1 MSSGGCVFVLFSLFR
16 VLLGV
21 EMTGIYGN
29 FTSPNFPQ
37 PYPDN
42 AHMVWNIS
50 IPQGHRVKLYFTH
63 FSVEPSNLCEYDYIQ
78 GNDTVRFCGEEA
90 KHHESSPRNTVILS
104 AGNRMSVVFRSDYS
118 NEERFTGFQAF
129 YTSEDVNECQSS
141 VHMDRVCDHFCHNY
155 IGGYY
160 CTCRPGYLLHQN
172 KRSCTVPCHS
182 QVLRNTTGMLT
193 SPGYPNTYPPMSHC
207 SHTIQLPKG
216 YEITLDFKE
225 PFDIEEHPDF
235 PCPYDML
242 KILTAGR
249 EYGPFC
255 GSTSP
260 GRIETGSHQVKITFT
275 SDMNGKNKG
284 WKITYNG
291 TNAASLP
298 IE

>member
-78 GNDTVRFCGEEA
+78 MSTSV
-90 KHHESSPRNTVILS
+90 SPVCTWTECATIFATTTS
-104 AGNRMSVVFRSDYS
+104 AGTTAHADQDTCSIRTNDLA
-118 NEERFTGFQAF
+118 Q
-129 YTSEDVNECQSS
+129 
-141 VHMDRVCDHFCHNY
+141 Y
-155 IGGYY
+155 I
-160 CTCRPGYLLHQN
+160 
-172 KRSCTVPCHS
+172 STVPCHS